1 MDELAQHLC
10 LAMPRL
16 SATGREVIALLADS
30 GGCIDCPNSVATR
43 IHLGSR
49 HQLARA
55 LRREGL
61 PQIEELC
68 AWIKVLRLL
77 LDWEHSHRSLYM
89 MAMDAS
95 LYPPTCYR
103 LVKRITSKTWRQACG
118 DGFGIMLVRFVNRCL
133 ALGGRNDPTIRV
145 EVVNRVSA

>member
-1 MDELAQHLC
+1 MDALAQQLC
-10 LAMPRL
+10 LAIPRL
-16 SATGREVIALLADS
+16 SATGREVIALLAGC
-30 GGCIDCPNSVATR
+30 GGCIDCPDSIATR

-49 HQLARA
+49 HRLARV
-55 LRREGL
+55 LKREGL

-77 LDWEHSHRSLYM
+77 LDWEHSHRSLYT

-103 LVKRITSKTWRQACG
+103 LVKRITTKTWRQPCG
-118 DGFGIMLVRFVNRCL
+118 DGFAIMLIGFVNRCRTIN
-133 ALGGRNDPTIRV
+133 ARNV
-145 EVVNRVSA
+145 RVSVDRTQIA